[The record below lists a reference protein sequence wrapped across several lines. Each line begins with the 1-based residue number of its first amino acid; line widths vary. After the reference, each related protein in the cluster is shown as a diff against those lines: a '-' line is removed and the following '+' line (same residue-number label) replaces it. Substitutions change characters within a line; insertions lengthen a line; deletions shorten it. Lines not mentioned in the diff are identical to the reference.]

1 MLVFKKGKI
10 KQIVRA
16 CTTVVYLPSAGVF
29 AKGPSVGRADGCRG
43 ETAAE
48 ETTEAGAPRAWG
60 RLRARCPPLPHLG
73 DTPLRSVVPA
83 SAGAKS
89 MDGYAGREGQT
100 ELGRKTAAAAPPTAG
115 RRLVYACSSDVPL

>member
-10 KQIVRA
+10 KQTSKGMYNGRLFAV
-16 CTTVVYLPSAGVF
+16 SMQVF
-29 AKGPSVGRADGCRG
+29 LQKAPRSG
-43 ETAAE
+43 EQTAAE
-48 ETTEAGAPRAWG
+48 ATTEARAPRAWG
-60 RLRARCPPLPHLG
+60 RRRARCPPLPHLG

-83 SAGAKS
+83 SVGAKS